1 MSKMIDPLILTTLNR
16 LMEFS
21 SGSRKIV
28 IGIID
33 GPVDFK
39 HTDLQEAQLKTVNE
53 FQLVECQNADSISC
67 LHGTFI
73 TGMLCSKRGSVAPAI
88 CPECEVI
95 IHPLFHDNGLI
106 NKNINS
112 SKKVVSYNYTA
123 MNQYIPSITV
133 KEFTQAIV
141 DVIKAGARI
150 INLSVGLSEFP
161 LIYSQQIQNAY
172 DYALK
177 NNVIIVISAG
187 NQANIGYNYL
197 LSNNWVIPVASCSD
211 VGTLSPESNSG
222 PTIGSRGLM
231 APGNNITSTA
241 AGGGYINLSG
251 TSFATPFVTGTFALL
266 WSIFPNATAGELI
279 YSVTRSVVSR
289 PRSIIPPLLDAYKA
303 LEFLKTM

>member
-1 MSKMIDPLILTTLNR
+1 MTDPLTLTTLNR
-16 LMEFS
+16 LMELS

-33 GPVDFK
+33 GPINFK
-39 HTDLQEAQLKTVNE
+39 HRDLQEAHLRTVNE
-53 FQLVECQNADSISC
+53 SQLVECQNADSIAC

-88 CPECEVI
+88 CPECEII
-95 IHPLFHDNGLI
+95 IHPLFQENGII
-106 NKNINS
+106 NNNINS
-112 SKKVVSYNYTA
+112 SKKAFNYNYTT
-123 MNQYIPSITV
+123 MNQYIPNTTV

-141 DVIKAGARI
+141 DVIKAGAKI
-150 INLSVGLSEFP
+150 INLSVGLSEFS
-161 LIYSQQIQNAY
+161 LTSSQQIQNAY

-177 NNVIIVISAG
+177 NNVIIIISAG

-211 VGTLSPESNSG
+211 VGILSPESNFG
-222 PTIGSRGLM
+222 LTISTRGLM

-241 AGGGYINLSG
+241 AGGGYVKLTG

-279 YSVTRSVVSR
+279 YSVTRSTLTR
-289 PRSIIPPLLDAYKA
+289 PRSITPRLLDAYKA
-303 LEFLKTM
+303 LEFLRNSLK